1 LSHLATLVTFVSFAS
16 LAMHLTHLSLTNF
29 RNFSR
34 LDIDLPKESV
44 LLVGDNAQGKTSILE
59 AIYFMAA
66 FTSFQT
72 HTDRQLVNF
81 IAARSKEL
89 TVGRIIVDFK
99 SKETSHRLEARLIL
113 EPVGVNGKRLR
124 KEILLNGVKRQ
135 TSEAIGHLNAVL
147 FVPQM
152 SQIIEGSPRE
162 RRRYLNQT
170 LAQIIPAYARTLSE
184 YTQAITQRNAL
195 LKQLGE
201 RGGDPDQLAFW
212 DETVVGRGARLIFWR
227 IQALQELEILAA
239 RVHHELTHG
248 AEVLRLNYQPA
259 YDPLPT
265 PENQYALKMDTAP
278 DRAGFELDSIKEG
291 FAERLISLRA
301 EEIARGV
308 TTIGP
313 HRDELRFLANGI
325 DLGDYGS
332 RGQMRTA
339 LLSLK
344 LAEVDWMKNRSGEW
358 PLILLDEVMAEL
370 DPQRRH
376 DLLKYLDKS
385 EQTLLTTTDLTLF
398 NEEFTEQATIW
409 EVEKGTV
416 KNNIGDKGD

>member
-1 LSHLATLVTFVSFAS
+1 
-16 LAMHLTHLSLTNF
+16 MHLTHLSLTNF

-34 LDIDLPKESV
+34 LDIDIPKRSV
-44 LLVGDNAQGKTSILE
+44 LLVGNNAQGKTSILE

-89 TVGRIIVDFK
+89 TVGRIVADFQ
-99 SKETSHRLEARLIL
+99 SKGRSHRLEMRLIL

-124 KEILLNGVKRQ
+124 KEILLDGVKRK

-152 SQIIEGSPRE
+152 SQIIEGSPSE

-184 YTQAITQRNAL
+184 YAQAITQRNAL
-195 LKQLGE
+195 LKQLSE
-201 RGGDPDQLAFW
+201 RGGDPSQLEFW
-212 DETVVGRGARLIFWR
+212 DETVSDRGARLILWR
-227 IQALQELEILAA
+227 IQAINELETLAT

-248 AEVLRLNYQPA
+248 DEILRLSYQPA
-259 YDPLPT
+259 YDPLPN
-265 PENQYALKMDTAP
+265 PQNQYALKMDTER
-278 DRAGFELDSIKEG
+278 DRTRLELGIIKEG
-291 FAERLISLRA
+291 FARRLTALRS

-313 HRDELRFLANGI
+313 HRDELRFLSNGI
-325 DLGDYGS
+325 DIGDYGS

-370 DPQRRH
+370 DPQRRR
-376 DLLKYLDKS
+376 DLLGYLDKT
-385 EQTLLTTTDLTLF
+385 EQSLLTTTDLALF
-398 NEEFTEQATIW
+398 TEEFVEQATIW
-409 EVEKGTV
+409 EVKKGKVEEVIREDV
-416 KNNIGDKGD
+416 KGKS

>member
-1 LSHLATLVTFVSFAS
+1 
-16 LAMHLTHLSLTNF
+16 MHLTHLSLTNF

-44 LLVGDNAQGKTSILE
+44 LLVGDNAQGKTSVLE

-89 TVGRIIVDFK
+89 TVGRIVADFK
-99 SKETSHRLEARLIL
+99 SKGTHNRLEARLIL
-113 EPVGVNGKRLR
+113 EPFGVNGKRLR

-135 TSEAIGHLNAVL
+135 ISEAVGHLNAVL

-170 LAQIIPAYARTLSE
+170 LSQIIPAYARTLSE
-184 YTQAITQRNAL
+184 YSQAITQRNAL

-201 RGGDPDQLAFW
+201 RGGDPNQLAYW
-212 DETVVGRGARLIFWR
+212 DETAVDRGARLIFWR
-227 IQALQELEILAA
+227 IQAIQELETLAA
-239 RVHHELTHG
+239 RVHHELTHS
-248 AEVLRLNYQPA
+248 AEILRLNYQPA
-259 YDPLPT
+259 YDPLPK
-265 PENQYALKMDTAP
+265 PENQFALKMDTAP
-278 DRAGFELDSIKEG
+278 DRSGFELDSIKKG
-291 FAERLISLRA
+291 FAERLTALRQ

-370 DPQRRH
+370 DPQRRR

-385 EQTLLTTTDLTLF
+385 EQTLLTTTDLALF
-398 NEEFTEQATIW
+398 NEEFTEQATLW
-409 EVEKGTV
+409 KVEKGTV
-416 KNNIGDKGD
+416 SK

>member
-1 LSHLATLVTFVSFAS
+1 
-16 LAMHLTHLSLTNF
+16 MHLTHLSLTNF

-34 LDIDLPKESV
+34 LDLDIPKRAV
-44 LLVGDNAQGKTSILE
+44 LLVGNNAQGKTSILE
-59 AIYFMAA
+59 SIYFMAA

-81 IAARSKEL
+81 ISARSKDL
-89 TVGRIIVDFK
+89 TVGRIVADFQ
-99 SKETSHRLEARLIL
+99 SKGRSHRLEARLIL
-113 EPVGVNGKRLR
+113 EPIGVNGKRLR
-124 KEILLNGVKRQ
+124 KEILLDGVKRK
-135 TSEAIGHLNAVL
+135 TSEAIGHLNVVL

-170 LAQIIPAYARTLSE
+170 LAQIIPAYARTLNE
-184 YTQAITQRNAL
+184 YAQAITQRNAL
-195 LKQLGE
+195 LKQLSE
-201 RGGDPDQLAFW
+201 RGGDQNQLEFW
-212 DETVVGRGARLIFWR
+212 DETISDRGARLIFWR
-227 IQALQELEILAA
+227 IQAIHEIETLAS

-248 AEVLRLNYQPA
+248 DEILRLGYQPA
-259 YDPLPT
+259 YDPLPN
-265 PENQYALKMDTAP
+265 PQNQYALKMDIER
-278 DRAGFELDSIKEG
+278 DRTRIELGTIKEG
-291 FAERLISLRA
+291 FFQRLRVLRG
-301 EEIARGV
+301 EEIIRGV

-313 HRDELRFLANGI
+313 HRDELRFFANGI

-370 DPQRRH
+370 DPQRRR
-376 DLLKYLDKS
+376 DLLGYLDKS
-385 EQTLLTTTDLTLF
+385 EQALLTTTDLALF
-398 NEEFTEQATIW
+398 TEEFVEQATIW
-409 EVEKGTV
+409 KVKKGNVEKRDDV
-416 KNNIGDKGD
+416 

>member
-1 LSHLATLVTFVSFAS
+1 
-16 LAMHLTHLSLTNF
+16 MHLTHLSLTNF

-34 LDIDLPKESV
+34 LDITLPKRSV
-44 LLVGDNAQGKTSILE
+44 LLVGNNAQGKTSILE

-81 IAARSKEL
+81 IAARSKDL
-89 TVGRIIVDFK
+89 TVGRIVADFQ
-99 SKETSHRLEARLIL
+99 SKGRNHRLEMRLIL

-124 KEILLNGVKRQ
+124 KEILLDGVKRK

-152 SQIIEGSPRE
+152 SQIIEGSPSE

-184 YTQAITQRNAL
+184 YAQAITQRNAL
-195 LKQLGE
+195 LKQLSE
-201 RGGDPDQLAFW
+201 RGGDPNQLEFW
-212 DETVVGRGARLIFWR
+212 DETVSDRGAQLILWR
-227 IQALQELEILAA
+227 IQAINELESLAA

-248 AEVLRLNYQPA
+248 DEILRLSYQPA
-259 YDPLPT
+259 YDPLPNPT
-265 PENQYALKMDTAP
+265 NQYALKMDTER
-278 DRAGFELDSIKEG
+278 DRTHLELATIKEG
-291 FAERLISLRA
+291 FARRLTALRS

-313 HRDELRFLANGI
+313 HRDELRFLSNGI
-325 DLGDYGS
+325 DIGDYGS

-370 DPQRRH
+370 DPQRRR
-376 DLLKYLDKS
+376 DLLGYLDKT
-385 EQTLLTTTDLTLF
+385 EQSLLTTTDLELF
-398 NEEFTEQATIW
+398 TEEFVEQATIW
-409 EVEKGTV
+409 EVKKGKIEKH
-416 KNNIGDKGD
+416 DDA

>member
-1 LSHLATLVTFVSFAS
+1 
-16 LAMHLTHLSLTNF
+16 MHLTHLSLTNF

-34 LDIDLPKESV
+34 LDLDIPKRSV
-44 LLVGDNAQGKTSILE
+44 LLVGNNAQGKTSILE
-59 AIYFMAA
+59 AIYFMAT

-72 HTDRQLVNF
+72 YKDRQLVNF

-89 TVGRIIVDFK
+89 TVGRIIADFQ
-99 SKETSHRLEARLIL
+99 SKGRKHRLEMRLIL
-113 EPVGVNGKRLR
+113 EPIGINEKRLR
-124 KEILLNGVKRQ
+124 KEILLDGVKRK

-152 SQIIEGSPRE
+152 SLIIEGSPRE

-184 YTQAITQRNAL
+184 YAQAITQRNAL

-201 RGGDPDQLAFW
+201 RGGDPNQLDFW
-212 DETVVGRGARLIFWR
+212 DETVSDRGARLIIWR
-227 IQALQELEILAA
+227 IQAIHELESLAS
-239 RVHHELTHG
+239 RIHHELTHG
-248 AEVLRLNYQPA
+248 DEILRLRYQPA
-259 YDPLPT
+259 YDPLQNPQG
-265 PENQYALKMDTAP
+265 QYALKMDTER
-278 DRAGFELDSIKEG
+278 DRTRLELESIKEG
-291 FAERLISLRA
+291 FARRLTALRR

-308 TTIGP
+308 TTVGP
-313 HRDELRFLANGI
+313 HRDDLRFLANSV

-370 DPQRRH
+370 DPQRRR
-376 DLLKYLDKS
+376 DLLGYLGKN
-385 EQTLLTTTDLTLF
+385 EQSLLTTTDLELF
-398 NEEFTEQATIW
+398 TDDFVEQATLW
-409 EVEKGTV
+409 TVKKGRVEKE
-416 KNNIGDKGD
+416 NNLYRK

>member
-1 LSHLATLVTFVSFAS
+1 
-16 LAMHLTHLSLTNF
+16 MHLTHLSLTNF

-34 LDIDLPKESV
+34 LDIDLPQKSI
-44 LLVGDNAQGKTSILE
+44 LLVGNNAQGKTSILE

-72 HTDRQLVNF
+72 HKDSQLINF

-89 TVGRIIVDFK
+89 TVGRIVADFQ
-99 SKETSHRLEARLIL
+99 SKGRAQRLEARLIL
-113 EPVGVNGKRLR
+113 EPFGVNGKRLR
-124 KEILLNGVKRQ
+124 KEILLNGVKRK
-135 TSEAIGHLNAVL
+135 TNEAVGHLNAVL

-152 SQIIEGSPRE
+152 SQIVEGSPRE

-170 LAQIIPAYARTLSE
+170 LSQIIPAYARTLSE
-184 YTQAITQRNAL
+184 YAQAITQRNAL
-195 LKQLGE
+195 LKQLSE
-201 RGGDPDQLAFW
+201 RGGDQNQLAFW
-212 DETVVGRGARLIFWR
+212 DETVTDRGAKLIFWR
-227 IQALQELEILAA
+227 IQAIREIETLAA

-248 AEVLRLNYQPA
+248 AEVLRLDYRPA
-259 YDPLPT
+259 FDPFPN
-265 PENQYALKMDTAP
+265 PENQYALKIDTVP
-278 DRAGFELDSIKEG
+278 ERSGIELGTIKEAFLQQLTG
-291 FAERLISLRA
+291 LRP
-301 EEIARGV
+301 EEIARGI

-370 DPQRRH
+370 DPQRRR
-376 DLLKYLDKS
+376 DLLCYLDKS
-385 EQTLLTTTDLTLF
+385 EQALLTTTDLELF
-398 NEEFTEQATIW
+398 TEEFVEQAKNW
-409 EVEKGTV
+409 RVEKGSV
-416 KNNIGDKGD
+416 SKS

>member
-1 LSHLATLVTFVSFAS
+1 
-16 LAMHLTHLSLTNF
+16 MYLTHLSLTNF
-29 RNFSR
+29 RNFAR
-34 LDIDLPKESV
+34 LDIDIPKRS
-44 LLVGDNAQGKTSILE
+44 LLLAGSNAQGKTSILE

-89 TVGRIIVDFK
+89 TVGRIVADFQ
-99 SKETSHRLEARLIL
+99 SKGSSHRLEARLIL

-124 KEILLNGVKRQ
+124 KEILLDGVKRQ

-184 YTQAITQRNAL
+184 YAQAITQRNAL
-195 LKQLGE
+195 LKQLSE

-212 DETVVGRGARLIFWR
+212 DETVSDRGARLILWR
-227 IQALQELEILAA
+227 IQAINELETLAA

-248 AEVLRLNYQPA
+248 AEVLRLDYRPA
-259 YDPLPT
+259 YDPLPN
-265 PENQYALKMDTAP
+265 PKNQYALKMDMET
-278 DRAGFELDSIKEG
+278 DRSGFELDSIKKG
-291 FAERLISLRA
+291 FAERLTLLRA
-301 EEIARGV
+301 EEIARGI

-313 HRDELRFLANGI
+313 HRDELRFLSNSI

-370 DPQRRH
+370 DPQRRR
-376 DLLKYLDKS
+376 DLLGYLNKS
-385 EQTLLTTTDLTLF
+385 EQALLTTTDLQLF
-398 NEEFTEQATIW
+398 TEEFTEQATVW
-409 EVEKGTV
+409 EVKKGTV
-416 KNNIGDKGD
+416 GKA

>member
-1 LSHLATLVTFVSFAS
+1 
-16 LAMHLTHLSLTNF
+16 MYLTHLSLTNF
-29 RNFSR
+29 RNFAR
-34 LDIDLPKESV
+34 LDMELPRQSL
-44 LLVGDNAQGKTSILE
+44 LLVGKNAQGKTSVLE
-59 AIYFMAA
+59 AIYFLAA

-81 IAARSKEL
+81 IAARGNNL
-89 TVGRIIVDFK
+89 TVGRIVADFQRK
-99 SKETSHRLEARLIL
+99 GTRHRLEVRLIY

-124 KEILLNGVKRQ
+124 KEILLDGVKR
-135 TSEAIGHLNAVL
+135 TASEAIGHFNAVL

-152 SQIIEGSPRE
+152 SQIVEGSPSE

-184 YTQAITQRNAL
+184 YAQAITQRNAL
-195 LKQLGE
+195 LKQLAE
-201 RGGDPDQLAFW
+201 RGGDPNQLEYW
-212 DETVVGRGARLIFWR
+212 DETVTDRGAKLIFWR
-227 IQALQELEILAA
+227 IQAINELESLAA

-248 AEVLRLNYQPA
+248 DEILRLAYRPA
-259 YDPLPT
+259 YDPLPN
-265 PENQYALKMDTAP
+265 PQNQYPLKLDTAA
-278 DRAGFELDSIKEG
+278 DRSGIELDSIKKG
-291 FAERLISLRA
+291 FVERLTALRT
-301 EEIARGV
+301 EEIARGI

-376 DLLKYLDKS
+376 DLLGYLDKS
-385 EQTLLTTTDLTLF
+385 EQSLLTTTDLQL
-398 NEEFTEQATIW
+398 FTENFVKEATVW
-409 EVEKGTV
+409 QVEKGRV
-416 KNNIGDKGD
+416 EKA

>member
-1 LSHLATLVTFVSFAS
+1 
-16 LAMHLTHLSLTNF
+16 MHLTHLSLTNF

-44 LLVGDNAQGKTSILE
+44 LLVGDNAQGKTSVLE

-89 TVGRIIVDFK
+89 TVGRIVADFK
-99 SKETSHRLEARLIL
+99 SKGTHNRLEARLIL
-113 EPVGVNGKRLR
+113 EPFGVNGKRLR

-135 TSEAIGHLNAVL
+135 ISEAVGHLNAVL

-170 LAQIIPAYARTLSE
+170 LSQIIPAYARTLSE
-184 YTQAITQRNAL
+184 YSQAITQRNAL

-201 RGGDPDQLAFW
+201 RGGDPNQLAYW
-212 DETVVGRGARLIFWR
+212 DETVVDRGARLIFWR
-227 IQALQELEILAA
+227 IQAIQELETLAA
-239 RVHHELTHG
+239 RVHHELTHS
-248 AEVLRLNYQPA
+248 AEILRLNYQPA
-259 YDPLPT
+259 YDPLPK
-265 PENQYALKMDTAP
+265 PENQFALKMDTAP
-278 DRAGFELDSIKEG
+278 DRSGFELDSIKKG
-291 FAERLISLRA
+291 FAERLTALRQ

-370 DPQRRH
+370 DPQRRR

-385 EQTLLTTTDLTLF
+385 EQTLLTTTDLALF
-398 NEEFTEQATIW
+398 NEEFTEQATLW
-409 EVEKGTV
+409 KVEKGTV
-416 KNNIGDKGD
+416 SK

>member
-1 LSHLATLVTFVSFAS
+1 
-16 LAMHLTHLSLTNF
+16 MHLTHLSLTNF

-34 LDIDLPKESV
+34 LDIDIPKESI

-89 TVGRIIVDFK
+89 TVGRIVADFQ
-99 SKETSHRLEARLIL
+99 SKGSHHRLEARLIL
-113 EPVGVNGKRLR
+113 EPIGVNGKRLR
-124 KEILLNGVKRQ
+124 KEILLDGVKRQ

-184 YTQAITQRNAL
+184 YAQAITQRNAL

-212 DETVVGRGARLIFWR
+212 DETVTDRGARLILWR
-227 IQALQELEILAA
+227 IQAINELETLAA

-248 AEVLRLNYQPA
+248 AEILRLDYRPA
-259 YDPLPT
+259 YDLLLN
-265 PENQYALKMDTAP
+265 PENQYALKMDTET
-278 DRAGFELDSIKEG
+278 DRSHLELEPIKEG
-291 FAERLISLRA
+291 FAERLTALRS
-301 EEIARGV
+301 EEIARGI

-313 HRDELRFLANGI
+313 HRDELRFLANSI

-370 DPQRRH
+370 DPQRRR
-376 DLLKYLDKS
+376 DLLGYLDKS
-385 EQTLLTTTDLTLF
+385 EQSLLTTTDLQLF
-398 NEEFTEQATIW
+398 TEEFVEQATIW
-409 EVEKGTV
+409 KVQKGTV
-416 KNNIGDKGD
+416 KT